1 MLFYNP
7 ASTAKLPSLIP
18 LDLNGVDLSGEINF
32 ALFETSYY

>member
-7 ASTAKLPSLIP
+7 ESAVKLPSLIP

-32 ALFETSYY
+32 ALLATSYY